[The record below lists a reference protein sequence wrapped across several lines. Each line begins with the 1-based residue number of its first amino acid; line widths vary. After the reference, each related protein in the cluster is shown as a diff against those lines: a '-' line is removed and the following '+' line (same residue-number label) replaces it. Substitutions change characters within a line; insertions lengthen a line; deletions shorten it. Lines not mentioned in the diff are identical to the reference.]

1 MYREVIAI
9 EPEHAPTRFTPE
21 QVITVRDAMLLA
33 NDNNERL
40 SIEGENYLQ
49 AIINRRRAAAGFL
62 PTVNLVPTYSR
73 RDRVTGATGT
83 TAQAS
88 SFDVPVA
95 GRINLFNG
103 FGDVARV
110 EREAATIE
118 QRRALLLDLQEAL
131 LLDVARV
138 YFDVLRSERSARVL
152 EASLKVQDERLRDIR
167 GRQQAGV
174 ARPLDVAQIQSL
186 ASATR
191 VSLIAAEND
200 VRNGRAVLAFL
211 TGAPVEESELSDAY
225 AAAEVTGTLA
235 ELRQRGLRD
244 RRDLHAAAAAIE
256 AAQQNVRV
264 AMSQYYPS
272 VSLDLNVFLYRESL
286 PDARRWDAILRANLP
301 IFSAGLIEADV
312 REAWSQL
319 RQAALLESL
328 TRREIMQQIEL
339 AAHDLDAARRR
350 SEELST
356 QLSAAEAA
364 FAQAEQSY
372 NVGLATNLERVIAQ
386 EALLAAQLEVV
397 SAEYDQKVFHLELLR
412 AIGALRE
419 ELEEERVEGR
429 E

>member
-1 MYREVIAI
+1 
-9 EPEHAPTRFTPE
+9 
-21 QVITVRDAMLLA
+21 
-33 NDNNERL
+33 
-40 SIEGENYLQ
+40 
-49 AIINRRRAAAGFL
+49 
-62 PTVNLVPTYSR
+62 
-73 RDRVTGATGT
+73 
-83 TAQAS
+83 
-88 SFDVPVA
+88 
-95 GRINLFNG
+95 
-103 FGDVARV
+103 
-110 EREAATIE
+110 
-118 QRRALLLDLQEAL
+118 
-131 LLDVARV
+131 
-138 YFDVLRSERSARVL
+138 
-152 EASLKVQDERLRDIR
+152 
-167 GRQQAGV
+167 
-174 ARPLDVAQIQSL
+174 
-186 ASATR
+186 
-191 VSLIAAEND
+191 
-200 VRNGRAVLAFL
+200 
-211 TGAPVEESELSDAY
+211 
-225 AAAEVTGTLA
+225 VTGTLA